1 MAGVWTTY
9 LASASFLTQDTVPTY
24 TYFYSSS
31 ASDSVNSP
39 PEYGSTSIANGT
51 YSIIGLSANDSF
63 VAYTA
68 DIVGTD
74 YTEGS
79 SDIIYNDNTASFQSY
94 RYESSANDITS
105 GEGLSSYTATIS
117 YYTSTRTAS
126 ANSNETETII
136 SFSQQGGQTQD
147 TDEGTFSAN
156 FNLAYAVIETTTLR
170 TATSTYNL
178 TVSKTE
184 TEYRILTNSENETLS
199 ASSTY
204 LDIEL
209 NSTGSLS
216 GTREYFYTAIVPS
229 SAKLYYSH
237 KAASYTINAL
247 KIGYGSFDG
256 LGGDLYTADLV
267 AGFTATA
274 IPTESIANNIV
285 FSTNF
290 LLVEGN
296 TTSFLAVDSSVGLV
310 EGSEAT
316 ASGAQTFTLNSF
328 TSSTETTTITISS
341 FTTQKIGLPFWTT
354 TSESTY
360 SKWGSESYTASHSTE
375 KSFYGYP
382 LSVGGGSDEV
392 NYKFAVTFLSTSIGT
407 STFHT
412 AFYYPTYA
420 EEFSWTK
427 EIRTVFTQTLAGNGL
442 LYSQNEILSDPSFND
457 ETTWNKGGEFY
468 ALAINTFMSLATPIT
483 DGVPTNY
490 YLQTAVFGNFAPQI
504 SGETAYWEINSEARA
519 GLTTFSALL
528 NRCNQQPPYVAPTY
542 FDFGNTSSSF
552 SNDPLSS
559 SILSVTINQSVS
571 RSSTSTTV
579 FQTLSWSSGLS
590 TTTRTF
596 NIEFFESTG
605 TRLYTSDGINDSDS
619 DVPQQYSAGDPNPIA
634 YISPADIL
642 NTNGQGYGAS
652 YGANGF
658 FFRDSSTVNFLSG
671 TFSDPVSAEYFGA
684 SSIQKDPAFAMASI
698 ISLAGA
704 GQKFVSTN
712 KDLVMFYP

>member
-1 MAGVWTTY
+1 MAGAWTTY

-31 ASDSVNSP
+31 GSDSVNSP
-39 PEYGSTSIANGT
+39 PEYGYTSLANGT
-51 YSIIGLSANDSF
+51 YSLIGASTNELFNGFTVDLP
-63 VAYTA
+63 
-68 DIVGTD
+68 ITD
-74 YTEGS
+74 YSEGS

-94 RYESSANDITS
+94 RYSSSADDITS
-105 GEGLSSYTATIS
+105 GDGLSSSTATIS
-117 YYTSTRTAS
+117 YFTATRTVS
-126 ANSNETETII
+126 SNSNETETIV
-136 SFSQQGGQTQD
+136 SSSQQGGQTQG
-147 TDEGTFSAN
+147 TDEDTFSTN
-156 FNLAYAVIETTTLR
+156 FNLAYAVIATTTLVPS
-170 TATSTYNL
+170 TSTYNL
-178 TVSKTE
+178 TVNKTE
-184 TEYRILTNSENETLS
+184 TEYRILTNSENQTLS

-237 KAASYTINAL
+237 KAASYTINFL
-247 KIGYGSFDG
+247 KTGYGSFDG
-256 LGGDLYTADLV
+256 NLYTADLV

-274 IPTESIANNIV
+274 VPTESIANNIV

-296 TTSFLAVDSSVGLV
+296 TTSFLAVDSSVAFV
-310 EGSEAT
+310 QGSEAT

-328 TSSTETTTITISS
+328 TASIETTTITISS

-375 KSFYGYP
+375 KSFADGP
-382 LSVGGGSDEV
+382 FSVGGGSDEE
-392 NYKFAVTFLSTSIGT
+392 NYKFVFTFLSTSIGT

-427 EIRTVFTQTLAGNGL
+427 EVRTIFTQTLAGNGV
-442 LYSQNEILSDPSFND
+442 LYSQNEIISDSFFNAA
-457 ETTWNKGGEFY
+457 TTDNKGGDFY
-468 ALAINTFMSLATPIT
+468 AIAINTFMTLAKVIT

-490 YLQTAVFGNFAPQI
+490 YLQTAIFGNFSPQI
-504 SGETAYWEINSEARA
+504 SGETAYWEINSEAKA

-528 NRCNQQPPYVAPTY
+528 NRCNEQPPYVAPTY

-552 SNDPLSS
+552 LTDPLSS

-571 RSSTSTTV
+571 KSSTSTTV
-579 FQTLSWSSGLS
+579 YQTLNWSSGLS

-596 NIEFFESTG
+596 NISFYQSSG

-619 DVPQQYSAGDPNPIA
+619 DDPQQYSAGDPTPIA
-634 YISPADIL
+634 YISPANIL

-652 YGANGF
+652 YGADGF
-658 FFRDSSTVNFLSG
+658 FFRDSSTVNFLSE
-671 TFSDPVSAEYFGA
+671 TFSEPISADVFNATQIE
-684 SSIQKDPAFAMASI
+684 KDPAFAMASI
-698 ISLAGA
+698 LSMAGV
-704 GQKFVSTN
+704 GEKFISTN
-712 KDLVMFYP
+712 KDLIMFNNF